1 VSGTEAPASAVT
13 SPIKLLIVCSVTLTN
28 IFPSAAMSTVP
39 ILDSISKLVR
49 VTFAFP
55 SGVSSPIEVCKD

>member
-1 VSGTEAPASAVT
+1 VTGTEAPASAVT

-39 ILDSISKLVR
+39 ILD
-49 VTFAFP
+49 
-55 SGVSSPIEVCKD
+55 

>member
-1 VSGTEAPASAVT
+1 VTGTEAPASAVT

-39 ILDSISKLVR
+39 ILDWISKLVR

-55 SGVSSPIEVCKD
+55 SGVSSPIESL